1 MPSLNRL
8 LSIRRIMV
16 RTKWKILTGFWGMD
30 IHPTV
35 EFSLSTRFDK
45 TYPKGIHIGEKTYL
59 AFDAAILTHDRTRG
73 MYAHTRI
80 GRNCFIGARSII
92 MPGITIGDECIVGSG
107 AVVTKDVPSRSIV
120 AGNPAT
126 IIKSG
131 IPLVEYGAYQSA
143 DEARRVFWEK
153 ELATDSAPGPDAGE
167 NA

>member
-1 MPSLNRL
+1 
-8 LSIRRIMV
+8 MV
-16 RTKWKILTGFWGMD
+16 LTKFWGMD

-35 EFSLSTRFDK
+35 EFSLSARFDK
-45 TYPKGIHIGEKTYL
+45 TYPKGVHVAEKTYV

-73 MYAHTRI
+73 IYKHTRI
-80 GRNCFIGARSII
+80 GKNCFIGARSII

-131 IPLVEYGAYQSA
+131 IPLVEYGAYESA
-143 DEARRVFWEK
+143 DETRRIFREK
-153 ELATDSAPGPDAGE
+153 EKAEGR
-167 NA
+167 